1 MNILIKSAKIF
12 GIIILTFV
20 ITVVAQNVAILWHL
34 LDLKSVETILHGLTY
49 AVITFLLIKWFIQ
62 KGLKQELRDYRLTR
76 FKLSL
81 DVIVIGLSIPVIV
94 ILICIIFIPGS
105 FVVTRIANPID
116 YCNMLFEIVF
126 LGGIFSPIAEE
137 ILVRGL
143 LMGYIEK
150 QTNITT
156 AIMISSVLFA
166 VVHLFNGGMSGGSLI
181 LLLTS
186 GTIAGMLYGL
196 IAYKYQS
203 IWASACLHIC
213 WNLSDLCHISTNNEQ
228 YGIVQYIVETKNIW
242 ITGGAYGNSASVISM
257 LIFLMAIFLIL
268 KKKAIKY

>member
-81 DVIVIGLSIPVIV
+81 DVTVIV

-166 VVHLFNGGMSGGSLI
+166 VVHLFNGGMSGVSLI

-186 GTIAGMLYGL
+186 GTIAGILYGL

-203 IWASACLHIC
+203 IWASACLHIY

>member
-105 FVVTRIANPID
+105 FVVTRIANQ
-116 YCNMLFEIVF
+116 LTIVICCLKLSF
-126 LGGIFSPIAEE
+126 LGYFQSDC
-137 ILVRGL
+137 RG
-143 LMGYIEK
+143 
-150 QTNITT
+150 NI
-156 AIMISSVLFA
+156 S
-166 VVHLFNGGMSGGSLI
+166 
-181 LLLTS
+181 
-186 GTIAGMLYGL
+186 
-196 IAYKYQS
+196 
-203 IWASACLHIC
+203 
-213 WNLSDLCHISTNNEQ
+213 
-228 YGIVQYIVETKNIW
+228 
-242 ITGGAYGNSASVISM
+242 
-257 LIFLMAIFLIL
+257 
-268 KKKAIKY
+268 